1 MLTDP
6 TGTDDGE
13 TMDGTVTAPPDSVPK
28 IRVVFMGTPDFA
40 KELLE
45 GLLDAGYNV
54 VATYTRPDKPVGR
67 HRETTPSPVK
77 ALALQRNIPVEQP
90 ARFEET
96 TVATLKAYRP
106 DIIVVAAYG
115 KILPQTV
122 LSLPGFGCLN
132 VHASL
137 LPRWRGA
144 SPVQNALLS
153 GDPETGISIMLMDAG
168 MDTGPI
174 FMQKAFPIA
183 SDDTYTTLLTRMS
196 VDGVRL
202 LKEVIPRWIERRIE
216 PIDQDDSKATLCEL
230 IEREDGRLFWNDS
243 AENILNRYRGLSPW
257 PGIFTFW
264 KRNDGLIR
272 IKLTK
277 ISIQKTGPITERTY
291 GEVFEIGE
299 KIAVRCGLGIVF
311 LEELQPEGKSRMSVR
326 DFINGK
332 PEFIGSVLG

>member
-1 MLTDP
+1 MM
-6 TGTDDGE
+6 E
-13 TMDGTVTAPPDSVPK
+13 GTVAEPLDSVPK

-40 KELLE
+40 KELLN

-54 VATYTRPDKPVGR
+54 VAAYTRPDKPVGR
-67 HRETTPSPVK
+67 HREMIPSPVK
-77 ALALQRNIPVEQP
+77 ALALQQNIPVEQP
-90 ARFEET
+90 VRFDEIT
-96 TVATLKAYRP
+96 IASLKSYRP

-115 KILPQTV
+115 RILPQTV

-153 GDPETGISIMLMDAG
+153 GDSETGVSIMLMDAG
-168 MDTGPI
+168 MDTGPL
-174 FMQKAFPIA
+174 FAQKAFPIA
-183 SDDTYTTLLTRMS
+183 SDDTYTTLLSRMS
-196 VDGVRL
+196 TDGVTL
-202 LKEVIPRWIERRIE
+202 LREVIPQWIERRIE

-230 IEREDGRLFWNDS
+230 IEREDGRILWNDS
-243 AENILNRYRGLSPW
+243 AENILNQYRGLSPW

-272 IKLTK
+272 LKLTK
-277 ISIQKTGPITERTY
+277 ISIQKTDPVAERKY
-291 GEVFEIGE
+291 GEVFEAGE

-311 LEELQPEGKSRMSVR
+311 LEELQPEGKGRMSTR

-332 PEFIGSVLG
+332 PEFIGSVLS